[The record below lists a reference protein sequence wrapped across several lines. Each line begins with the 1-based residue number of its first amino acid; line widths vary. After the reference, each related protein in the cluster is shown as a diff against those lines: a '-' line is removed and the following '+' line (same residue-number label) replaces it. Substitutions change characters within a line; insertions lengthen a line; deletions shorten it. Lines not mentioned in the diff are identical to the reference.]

1 MSVSKKFK
9 LYVEDNWNKCDMV
22 AISLFVVGVVCRQE
36 KLNGCTV
43 QGYASESEEVTLLFL
58 QDGERHL

>member
-1 MSVSKKFK
+1 MSISKKFK

-36 KLNGCTV
+36 KWKDFTV
-43 QGYASESEEVTLLFL
+43 N
-58 QDGERHL
+58 H

>member
-1 MSVSKKFK
+1 MSISKKFK

-36 KLNGCTV
+36 KLLHLLLQLKAKPPTGGRVNGSV
-43 QGYASESEEVTLLFL
+43 SAGW
-58 QDGERHL
+58 